1 LVKAAEQRKEGPTL
15 EARLG
20 PLTLKNPVIA
30 ASGTFGYGEEYAGII
45 PLGSLGAIIT
55 KGLSLEPR
63 KGNPPPRLAE
73 TASGM
78 LNAIGLEN
86 VGLKAFVKEKI
97 PFLRKARCPVL
108 VNIFGA
114 TAAEY
119 AEIARRLSEAEGVAG
134 VEINISC
141 PNLKAGGAI
150 FASEAKSVHQVVS
163 KVRRATPSFVMVKLS
178 PNVADIV
185 KIARAAEEAGADAV
199 SLINTL
205 TGLAIDVRTRAPVLG
220 NITGGLSGPAIKP
233 IGLRMVWQVAQCL
246 RIPVVGMGGIVSAED
261 ALEYMIAGATAVQV
275 GSAHFIDARA
285 GLKII
290 DGIQHYLRANN
301 IPRLVD
307 LIGSLKV
314 RRDTGPGA

>member
-1 LVKAAEQRKEGPTL
+1 
-15 EARLG
+15 
-20 PLTLKNPVIA
+20 
-30 ASGTFGYGEEYAGII
+30 
-45 PLGSLGAIIT
+45 
-55 KGLSLEPR
+55 
-63 KGNPPPRLAE
+63 
-73 TASGM
+73 M
-78 LNAIGLEN
+78 
-86 VGLKAFVKEKI
+86 

-114 TAAEY
+114 TVEEY
-119 AEIARRLSEAEGVAG
+119 AEMARRLSEVEGVAG
-134 VEINISC
+134 VEINVSC
-141 PNLKAGGAI
+141 PNVKAGGAI

-185 KIARAAEEAGADAV
+185 KIARAAEGAGADAV

-205 TGLAIDVRTRAPVLG
+205 TGLAIDVRTRAPILG

-233 IGLRMVWQVAQCL
+233 IGLRMVWQVAQCV

-261 ALEYMIAGATAVQV
+261 ALEYLIAGATAVQV

-285 GLKII
+285 GVKIV
-290 DGIQHYLRANN
+290 DGIQNYLRIND
-301 IPRLVD
+301 IPNLTD

-314 RRDTGPGA
+314 RRDSGPGA